1 MSNQWNPEQERDL
14 DEMTVEELQACL
26 AQLEEELALL
36 DAREP
41 ADENSEAYEDWAEE
55 HEELEDWIDDVKDC
69 LDDLKA

>member
-41 ADENSEAYEDWAEE
+41 ADETSEAYEAWADE
-55 HEELEDWIDDVKDC
+55 HEELEDRIDDVMDL
-69 LDDLKA
+69 LDQSEP